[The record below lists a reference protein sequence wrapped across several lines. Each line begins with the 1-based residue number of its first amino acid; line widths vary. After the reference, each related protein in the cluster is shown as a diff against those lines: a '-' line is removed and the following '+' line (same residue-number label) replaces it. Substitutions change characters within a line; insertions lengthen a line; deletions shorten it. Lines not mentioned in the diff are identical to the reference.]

1 MLCKC
6 LNHHWSL
13 ISCSSLS
20 HIKLEKEFQSNFSFY
35 FGFVQ
40 MKYKLPALYLNTK
53 FPSLLYCLGKQKTVG
68 KIHLLGKHYLYR
80 CFTLVIYLVSEE
92 SKFHDWILFVFLKE
106 LCLILHCS
114 VPVLVSDHAPVHD
127 VCEEVAG
134 DQLISCYP
142 EIRK

>member
-1 MLCKC
+1 MFESALVFDFLLQFVTHQIGKR
-6 LNHHWSL
+6 
-13 ISCSSLS
+13 IPV
-20 HIKLEKEFQSNFSFY
+20 KFQFLFW
-35 FGFVQ
+35 VCTDEIQ
-40 MKYKLPALYLNTK
+40 IACLYLNTK

-80 CFTLVIYLVSEE
+80 CFTLLIYLVSEE

-106 LCLILHCS
+106 LCSILHCS
-114 VPVLVSDHAPVHD
+114 VPVLVSDHAPVRD